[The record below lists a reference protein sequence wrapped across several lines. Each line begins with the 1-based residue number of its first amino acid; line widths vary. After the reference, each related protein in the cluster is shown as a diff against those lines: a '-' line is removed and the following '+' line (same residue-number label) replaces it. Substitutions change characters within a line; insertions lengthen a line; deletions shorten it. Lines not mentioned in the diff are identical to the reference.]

1 MYRYR
6 ALLGLCLALFPLF
19 TRADS
24 FDLEGTL
31 MTYIKSKYPWVEV
44 EIEDIR
50 IDGDLPDGA
59 PEWIAVEKSP
69 PGKTVFGL
77 QFKDGKE
84 VTVTANLRAFDQVVM
99 SRRALNKGH
108 SLREDDLYV
117 TMMDVTRIPKGAIGD
132 HRRVIGRPLTRSV
145 IANTPIVDYMVEDK
159 TRLKK
164 GRKVVLLTKSPR
176 LTVTVVGELKEDGY
190 VGDYVKAINLS
201 SKKTITGM
209 LIDENTVRVEY

>member
-1 MYRYR
+1 
-6 ALLGLCLALFPLF
+6 
-19 TRADS
+19 
-24 FDLEGTL
+24 

-50 IDGDLPDGA
+50 IDGDLPDRA

-84 VTVTANLRAFDQVVM
+84 VAVTATVRAFDQVVM

-117 TMMDVTRIPKGAIGD
+117 TMMDVTRIPKGAIED
-132 HRRVIGRPLTRSV
+132 YRRVIGRPLTRSV

-159 TRLKK
+159 TRLKR